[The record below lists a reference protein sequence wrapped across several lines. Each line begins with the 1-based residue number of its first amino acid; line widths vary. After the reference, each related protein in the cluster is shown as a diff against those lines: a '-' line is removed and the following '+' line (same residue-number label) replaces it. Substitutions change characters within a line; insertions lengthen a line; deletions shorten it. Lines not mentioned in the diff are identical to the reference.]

1 MTKIQS
7 VDQHELTK
15 FINEHIAEFHD
26 ARLNALKKVKLE
38 EILKKKN
45 PYLFKAKNIQT
56 CEELIRVLLDAFLS
70 SQEETIFGE
79 FLEKLAIFV
88 CGKTRSGY
96 KSGIPAVD
104 LEIEEGNTRYIIAI
118 KSGPKWS
125 NKSSLSAMKEDFK
138 KAKKTL
144 RTQKSGINVVAI
156 NGCCYGRDTR
166 PDKGDYFKYCGQ
178 EFWAFIS
185 GDEDFY
191 LEIIEPLGHKAK
203 EKNEAFQN
211 EYAKLINRMTID
223 FSLKYC
229 KANGEIDWETIVRLN
244 SQKKVK
250 KSAVSKKKKV

>member
-1 MTKIQS
+1 MAQIQPIN
-7 VDQHELTK
+7 QKELIG
-15 FINEHIAEFHD
+15 FINDNIAGFHD
-26 ARLNALKKVKLE
+26 ARLAALQKVELK

-96 KSGIPAVD
+96 KSGITGVD
-104 LEIEEGNTRYIIAI
+104 LEIDEGNTRYIVAI

-144 RTQKSGINVVAI
+144 RTQNSGINVIAV
-156 NGCCYGRDTR
+156 NGCCYGRDTK

-178 EFWAFIS
+178 EFWTFIS
-185 GDEDFY
+185 GDENFY

-203 EKNEAFQN
+203 QKNEAFQN

-223 FSLKYC
+223 FSSKYC
-229 KANGEIDWETIVRLN
+229 TTDGEIDWEAIVRLN

-250 KSAVSKKKKV
+250 KPAALKRKRA

>member
-7 VDQHELTK
+7 VDQHEVTE
-15 FINEHIAEFHD
+15 FINEHIVEFHD
-26 ARLNALKKVKLE
+26 ARLNALKKVELKK
-38 EILKKKN
+38 ILKKKN

-96 KSGIPAVD
+96 KSGIPGVD

-125 NKSSLSAMKEDFK
+125 NKSSLSAMREDFK

-144 RTQKSGINVVAI
+144 RTQQSGINVVAI
-156 NGCCYGRDTR
+156 NGCCYGQDTR
-166 PDKGDYFKYCGQ
+166 PDKGDYIKYCGQ
-178 EFWAFIS
+178 EFWTFIS
-185 GDEDFY
+185 GNEDFF
-191 LEIIEPLGHKAK
+191 LEIIEPLGHNAK
-203 EKNEAFQN
+203 QKNEAFQY
-211 EYAKLINRMTID
+211 EYAKLINRMTTG
-223 FSLKYC
+223 FSRKYC
-229 KANGEIDWETIVRLN
+229 SKKGEIDWKTIVQLN

-250 KSAVSKKKKV
+250 TSAISKKKKV

>member
-1 MTKIQS
+1 MWQIQS
-7 VDQHELTK
+7 INQQELID
-15 FINEHIAEFHD
+15 FINGNIAKFHD
-26 ARLNALKKVKLE
+26 ARLKALEKVKLE

-70 SQEETIFGE
+70 SQEETIFGD

-88 CGKTRSGY
+88 CGKTRAGY
-96 KSGIPAVD
+96 KSGISGVD
-104 LEIEEGNTRYIIAI
+104 LEIDENNTRYIVAI

-144 RTQKSGINVVAI
+144 RTQKSGINVIAI
-156 NGCCYGRDTR
+156 NGCCYGRDTK

-178 EFWAFIS
+178 EFWTFIS
-185 GDEDFY
+185 GDENFY

-203 EKNEAFQN
+203 QKNEAFQS

-223 FSLKYC
+223 FSSKYC
-229 KANGEIDWETIVRLN
+229 KADGEIDWETIVRLN

-250 KSAVSKKKKV
+250 KSIASKKKRG